1 MQILPLIQEFK
12 SLRSEHKTDVH
23 FQAHI
28 SQMSISRL
36 QYGKRRI
43 VVTQKEK
50 YKEEETS
57 EKMKRDVN
65 ERHKCKHT
73 ET

>member
-1 MQILPLIQEFK
+1 MEFLIVSIHK
-12 SLRSEHKTDVH
+12 YVHYTLYYLREP
-23 FQAHI
+23 
-28 SQMSISRL
+28 ISR
-36 QYGKRRI
+36 
-43 VVTQKEK
+43 EK